1 MATISTTA
9 KPAIPFINDGKHFLL
24 EATIDFDSLDN
35 FASGDTVQ
43 ALAVMKGMR
52 ILGDELEVVTASD
65 AATTATVDVGDGT
78 NTYETGVDLK
88 TLAITYGTTS
98 GRYTANDTIDVTPTF
113 TGATT
118 VFGKVIVRA
127 WGVLLD

>member
-24 EATIDFDSLDN
+24 EATIDFDNIDN
-35 FASGDTVQ
+35 FNSGDTVQ
-43 ALAVMKGMR
+43 ALAVMEGMR
-52 ILGDELEVVTASD
+52 ILGTELEVVTASD
-65 AATTATVDVGDGT
+65 AATSATVDLGDGT
-78 NTYETGVDLK
+78 NTYGSGIDLK
-88 TLAITYGTTS
+88 TVAITYGTTS
-98 GRYTANDTIDVTPTF
+98 GRYTENDTIDVTPTY

-118 VFGKVIVRA
+118 VKGKVIARA